1 MHEEPQRGKNSGPAA
16 VAGDS
21 GLACQSTEGNGVST
35 WLSASSQGVR
45 LQTENRG
52 RTRQRRESRHS
63 QAPKKCLTVRFREG
77 NTERTRKQRTGNR
90 QVHELADESKAA
102 STAQTVSFH
111 VRAWP
116 RVAVGLVWRCRVA
129 GPEPLKS
136 VRLFRRRVY
145 TLFFFFFFF
154 LM

>member
-1 MHEEPQRGKNSGPAA
+1 MHEEPQRGKNSGPAS

-21 GLACQSTEGNGVST
+21 GLACQSAEGNGVST
-35 WLSASSQGVR
+35 WLSASSRGVR

-52 RTRQRRESRHS
+52 RIRQRRESRHS
-63 QAPKKCLTVRFREG
+63 QAPKKCLTVHFREG
-77 NTERTRKQRTGNR
+77 NAARTRKQRRTGNR

-102 STAQTVSFH
+102 STAQTVAFH
-111 VRAWP
+111 FRVWP
-116 RVAVGLVWRCRVA
+116 RVAVGLAWGGRVA

-136 VRLFRRRVY
+136 VRLFRRRIY
-145 TLFFFFFFF
+145 TLFFFFF